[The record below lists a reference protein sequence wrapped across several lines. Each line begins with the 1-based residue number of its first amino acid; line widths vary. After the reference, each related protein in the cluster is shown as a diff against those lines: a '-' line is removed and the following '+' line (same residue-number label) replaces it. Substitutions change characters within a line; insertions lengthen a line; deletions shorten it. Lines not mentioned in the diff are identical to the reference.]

1 VSALL
6 AALLLAALVIGWI
19 VGAPLLRRRRR
30 AVLRATPLPPAM
42 LALLRRTRAYRRVPR
57 ALRPRLGERVR
68 VFLAEHEF
76 VGCGGLGLS
85 DAMRVEIAVQACLL
99 ILNRS
104 EGGFDELRS
113 ILVYPDEFLVRD
125 QVEEHGVVTERE
137 RALSGQTWDAA
148 RIILSWR
155 DVRAAGDGYN
165 VVIHEFAHY
174 LDQVEGAANGTPRL
188 DDPRDAERW
197 KTVMQQ
203 AYDELAARADAG
215 EETLLDPYG
224 SEDEAEFFAVA
235 SETFFELPGELAA
248 EHPALYGELSRFY
261 RLDPARW

>member
-1 VSALL
+1 MSALL
-6 AALLLAALVIGWI
+6 AALLLAAVVIGWI
-19 VGAPLLRRRRR
+19 VGAPFARRRRR
-30 AVLRATPLPPAM
+30 ATLRATPLPPATQS
-42 LALLRRTRAYRRVPR
+42 LLRATRAYRRLPR
-57 ALRPRLGERVR
+57 ALRPRLAERVR

-76 VGCGGLGLS
+76 TGCGGLGVS
-85 DAMRVEIAVQACLL
+85 DAMRVEIAAQACLL

-155 DVRAAGDGYN
+155 DVRDAGDGYN

-188 DDPRDAERW
+188 DDPRDAARW
-197 KTVMQQ
+197 EAVMQE

-235 SETFFELPGELAA
+235 SETFFELPVELEA
-248 EHPALYGELSRFY
+248 EHPALYRELSRFY